1 MLHNYLLQRR
11 EKNVSKDIFSDN
23 VNNGSDDNHS
33 FRNSKLVFFVW
44 IVLLVGLLVTISP
57 LIASEPGEILGP
69 ELGYIDLHWQSD
81 DKIVAIQSE
90 SEYYPDKLH
99 YTHGEIVTV
108 KWYS

>member
-1 MLHNYLLQRR
+1 
-11 EKNVSKDIFSDN
+11 VSKDIFSDN

-69 ELGYIDLHWQSD
+69 ESGYIDLHWQSD
-81 DKIVAIQSE
+81 DKIVAIQSRVNTI
-90 SEYYPDKLH
+90 LIN
-99 YTHGEIVTV
+99 YTIPMVRL
-108 KWYS
+108 SQ